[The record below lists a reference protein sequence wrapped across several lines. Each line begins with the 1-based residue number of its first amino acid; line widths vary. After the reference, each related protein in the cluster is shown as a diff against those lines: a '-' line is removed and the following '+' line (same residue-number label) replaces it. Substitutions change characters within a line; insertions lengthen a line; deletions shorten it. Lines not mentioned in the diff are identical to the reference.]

1 MEDNRDVTLDETK
14 FSNLLDA
21 QISFQRKWR
30 LIMMNTYIATT
41 ILILLFSASAA
52 ILAAIGQSIYASIT
66 AAATTVLVSVEKSLL
81 FREKWKLHLTIQ
93 TNLENIRLLYDTR
106 QIQLGEAAHEIS
118 NIMER
123 YSTELPI
130 STRD

>member
-1 MEDNRDVTLDETK
+1 VDTQDEQFNEDK
-14 FSNLLDA
+14 FNTRLDA
-21 QISFQRKWR
+21 QIIFQRKWR
-30 LIMMNTYIATT
+30 LIMMNTYVATT
-41 ILILLFSASAA
+41 ILIMLFSSSAT
-52 ILAAIGQSIYASIT
+52 ILAATGLSIYASLS

-93 TNLENIRLLYDTR
+93 TNLENIKLLYDTQ
-106 QIQLGEAAHEIS
+106 QIKPKEAALEIR
-118 NIMER
+118 NVMER